1 MRISAEEFKKYA
13 YNPDWYIESW
23 TGCALGPGNY
33 EEYLDA
39 EGMVDCN
46 ITEETK
52 TILVYQK

>member
-52 TILVYQK
+52 TILVY